1 MNNEQEQP
9 SSRAPSG
16 SIYRLV
22 VRSADE
28 AVQTIRER
36 FGSAAKV
43 LSVRQQETKGLAGL
57 FTSPRLEVVVQTG
70 EVPGE
75 AGAGFVG
82 LAGGRSEVPN
92 PTTVPFQPPIAAGS
106 ASAQGAAP
114 TPAVPPPPA
123 GGQSADEG
131 KAEGAQEPAAD
142 APKITIR
149 RSDFSSAPSLPDLL
163 RRAGFSETFLAQAGT
178 LPSWSKHA
186 ELPLH
191 VTLVELGRDLRRLA
205 SRQRPRPLPART
217 AFIGSRGVGRTTAL
231 CKWLGAEIF
240 ARGRAGRVLK
250 VEFDQPNSTEN
261 LAVYCEA
268 LGLGLE
274 HYSPDLDLS
283 IAKDEF
289 LYADVPGFCFHR
301 PNTNRELGRF
311 LSSASFEGRVLVL
324 NALHDHATLRA
335 AYAAGRELGA
345 THLVFTH
352 CDELIHWGKLMDF
365 LIDGDLTPLFLA
377 TGPSLSGDCDEDV
390 IGTTLRRTI
399 PGA

>member
-1 MNNEQEQP
+1 MKNDQDQ
-9 SSRAPSG
+9 SAARAPSG
-16 SIYRLV
+16 SVYRLV

-43 LSVRQQETKGLAGL
+43 LSVRQQEQKGLSGFFL
-57 FTSPRLEVVVQTG
+57 SPKLEVLVQIAEPDQAT
-70 EVPGE
+70 
-75 AGAGFVG
+75 GAGFVG
-82 LAGGRSEVPN
+82 VAGGKTEVPAA
-92 PTTVPFQPPIAAGS
+92 TTVNIPQPAAAA
-106 ASAQGAAP
+106 ASEAKGAAH
-114 TPAVPPPPA
+114 T
-123 GGQSADEG
+123 
-131 KAEGAQEPAAD
+131 AEQPEKPDPEPAAD
-142 APKITIR
+142 KPAAEEPRISSR
-149 RSDFSSAPSLPDLL
+149 RTDFASAPSLPDLL

-178 LPSWSKHA
+178 LPSWARHA
-186 ELPLH
+186 ERPLH
-191 VTLVELGRDLRRLA
+191 VTLVDLGRDLRRLA
-205 SRQRPRPLPART
+205 DRQKPRPLPART

-231 CKWLGAEIF
+231 CKWLGSEIF
-240 ARGRAGRVLK
+240 SRGRYGRVIK

-268 LGLGLE
+268 LGLNLE
-274 HYSPDLDLS
+274 HYYEGLD
-283 IAKDEF
+283 IAVGQNQF

-301 PNTNRELGRF
+301 PNTNRELARF
-311 LSSASFEGRVLVL
+311 LDAAGFEGRVLVL
-324 NALHDHATLRA
+324 NALHDHTTLRA
-335 AYAAGRELGA
+335 AYSAGRDLGA